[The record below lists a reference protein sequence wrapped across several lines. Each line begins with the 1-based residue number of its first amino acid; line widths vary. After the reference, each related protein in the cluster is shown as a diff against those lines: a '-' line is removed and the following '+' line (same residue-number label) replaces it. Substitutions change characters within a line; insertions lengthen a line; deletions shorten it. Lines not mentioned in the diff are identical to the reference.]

1 MEYSVRPLA
10 DSETAY
16 LDDFLYEA
24 IFIPEGVEPPHRD
37 IIKLPELQVYVEGFG
52 TRDADIA
59 YVAEVSG
66 RIVGAVWV
74 RIMDDYGHIDDTVPS
89 LAISLYKEFRSC
101 GIGTALMSAM
111 LGQLKARGYGKVSL
125 SVQKQ
130 NYAVRLYRKFGFV
143 TISENDEEYIMVCDL
158 RKVAL

>member
-1 MEYSVRPLA
+1 MEYCVRPLA
-10 DSETAY
+10 DGETAC
-16 LDDFLYEA
+16 LEDFLYEA

-37 IIKLPELQVYVEGFG
+37 IIKLPELQVYIEGFG

-59 YVAEVSG
+59 FVAEVSG